1 MKRLVERMA
10 THNLMLRFCQGGS
23 WGERTV
29 SIKDCVIAG
38 WTGRDRAA
46 LEAHILELEKIGV
59 KRPASVPI
67 FYRVSA
73 SRLSTSEAI
82 EVSGN
87 SSSGEVEYVL
97 LQSDGRLWI
106 GLGSDH
112 TDREAEAI
120 GVTLSKQMCDKPIAG
135 EFWAYDDVRDH
146 WDDLILRSYAVND
159 GKRVLYQEGAVS
171 AMRPPDELINLY
183 AGDNTLPE
191 GTLMFCGTLAVH
203 GEIRPAETFE
213 LELSDPRLCRSMQKI
228 YRVEQ
233 LPVLG

>member
-1 MKRLVERMA
+1 M
-10 THNLMLRFCQGGS
+10 
-23 WGERTV
+23 
-29 SIKDCVIAG
+29 
-38 WTGRDRAA
+38 
-46 LEAHILELEKIGV
+46 ELEKIGV

-73 SRLSTSEAI
+73 SRLSTSDAI